1 MNLFFEKNKKIEG
14 FYLIAGY
21 LGLITIFI
29 GTMCL
34 VPLLTLIFYPEEIS
48 EAKYFILPGVTSI
61 LVGYFLYFFIRGKK
75 RKNLQKNQDAI
86 IILFSWV
93 IAIFI
98 CAIPFVL
105 TGNYNFSQAIFE
117 TTSGLST
124 TGLSVV
130 DVTKTSHIFLIHR
143 STMLFV
149 GGVGLVLIMTSAMS
163 DSHGMRLYSAEGHSD
178 KLVPNLMASAR
189 FIVLIYSA
197 YIIAGI
203 ILYVIAGMPLFDAIN
218 HSIASVSTG
227 GFSTKAESIGYYNSF
242 SIEIITIILMILGT
256 TNFFVH
262 LLLIKGKF
270 KKYFLHC
277 ETKLLIF
284 ILAFVTPL
292 LGFLF
297 FKNFELSLSESMR
310 KSIFQLVSAL
320 STTGFQTVDSFNNF
334 PSSMLF
340 IMKILMLIGGGA
352 GSTAGG
358 IKQYRICLVFKS
370 IIWNIKDQ
378 ILNKNFIRTNTIN
391 KYGEIEKVEKGVENY
406 VIIYIIIYLCIFA
419 LGTFIFTLFGYSV
432 ENSMFEFSSAL
443 GTVGLSVG
451 ITSYDAHPILHWTGT
466 IGMFLGRLEIYVIF
480 LGIWKLYHDSKL
492 KMIKL
497 IKKTN

>member
-1 MNLFFEKNKKIEG
+1 MNLFYEKDEKVEG
-14 FYLIAGY
+14 FYLITGY
-21 LGLITIFI
+21 IGLITIFV
-29 GTMCL
+29 GLMCL
-34 VPLLTLIFYPEEIS
+34 VPLLTLIFYPEEIY
-48 EAKYFILPGVTSI
+48 EAKYFIAPGVTSI
-61 LVGYFLYFFIRGKK
+61 LIGYFLYFFIRGKK
-75 RKNLQKNQDAI
+75 RGNLKKNQDAV
-86 IILFSWV
+86 IILFSWA
-93 IAIFI
+93 IAIFV
-98 CAIPFVL
+98 CALPFVL
-105 TGNYNFSQAIFE
+105 TGNYSFSQAIFE
-117 TTSGLST
+117 TTSGFST

-130 DVTKTSHIFLIHR
+130 DVTKTSHTFLIHR

-178 KLVPNLMASAR
+178 KLVPNLMTSAR

-262 LLLIKGKF
+262 LLLLKGHF

-284 ILAFVTPL
+284 ILAFVTPF

-310 KSIFQLVSAL
+310 KSLFQLVSAL
-320 STTGFQTVDSFNNF
+320 STTGFQTVKDFNDF

-340 IMKILMLIGGGA
+340 VMTILMLIGGGA

-358 IKQYRICLVFKS
+358 IKQYRICFLFKN
-370 IIWNIKDQ
+370 IIWTIRDQ
-378 ILNKNFIRTNTIN
+378 ILNKNFIKTNMIN
-391 KYGEIEKVEKGVENY
+391 KYGENEKIQKTTENY
-406 VIIYIIIYLCIFA
+406 VIMFIIIYLCIFA

-432 ENSMFEFSSAL
+432 EQSMFEFSSAL

-480 LGIWKLYHDSKL
+480 LGIWKLFSDSKS
-492 KMIKL
+492 KL
-497 IKKTN
+497 IKFIEKK